1 MRLIGLTTLQARE
14 AFIAKAVSDPNLF
27 ADALMLMEEKVN
39 VSNFHYTKA
48 KNDPEP
54 EVIILGKWQ
63 HPKTGNKL
71 LGGINLH
78 YLDPEQADALYAAL
92 PKVMAKDSLKAK
104 YWEARSLIPDIMTK
118 AYRTYDEQ
126 HIDNM
131 RSREIEVELATD
143 EAPEQAAI
151 EPLPYTQPTELPDR
165 GEDKPEQGR
174 DRTPV
179 IRPVMGVPSTP
190 TPSIKPI
197 PAPTKSPEP
206 SVKLPKDQGLEVPE
220 TPKVPEKAKEEP
232 EKLSKAPEPEGIQ
245 PEPSKGMLSKIKGA
259 ISKLASM
266 VRSKLGGT
274 KAAKPKAEPKP
285 EPKFTTTKSTDL
297 DKHREVTK
305 LNKLED
311 GHQVDEMRPEDEI
324 VELDKIEKEHELNK
338 LDQIEKEHEI
348 DKLGQIEKEHK
359 IDEVDPNRP
368 YESFENRLNA
378 ILETYG
384 RTSWTS
390 AEYIKWHEP
399 ERFITQHPEMG
410 MTVLEAANGN
420 NFLAVYNIYEDILVV
435 DIADNHQY
443 IIENAAWDKNDTIR
457 FAVRNGK
464 IFVSLD
470 DPILLPMAESLLKSP
485 LGELL
490 NELVA

>member
-14 AFIAKAVSDPNLF
+14 AFIAKAIVDSTLF
-27 ADALMLMEEKVN
+27 ADALMLMEEKVK

-54 EVIILGKWQ
+54 EIIILGRWQ

-78 YLDPEQADALYAAL
+78 YLDPEQADALYSAL
-92 PKVMAKDSLKAK
+92 PKVMTKDSLKAK
-104 YWEARSLIPDIMTK
+104 YWEARSLIPDIMNK

-174 DRTPV
+174 DRTPA
-179 IRPVMGVPSTP
+179 IRPAAEVPSEP
-190 TPSIKPI
+190 TPNIKPV
-197 PAPTKSPEP
+197 PAPELPEP
-206 SVKLPKDQGLEVPE
+206 SVKLPKDQGLEAPE
-220 TPKVPEKAKEEP
+220 APEMPEKAKEEP
-232 EKLSKAPEPEGIQ
+232 EKLPEAPEPKEIQ
-245 PEPSKGMLSKIKGA
+245 PEQPKGMLSKIKGA
-259 ISKLASM
+259 ISKLANM
-266 VRSKLGGT
+266 VRTKLGGK
-274 KAAKPKAEPKP
+274 KAAKPEAEP
-285 EPKFTTTKSTDL
+285 ESGPKFTRTKSTDL

-311 GHQVDEMRPEDEI
+311 GHQVDKVRPEDEI

-348 DKLGQIEKEHK
+348 DKLDQIEKEHN
-359 IDEVDPNRP
+359 IDPNQP

-384 RTSWTS
+384 HRTSWTH
-390 AEYIKWHEP
+390 ADYIKWHEP

-435 DIADNHQY
+435 DIADSHQY
-443 IIENAAWDKNDTIR
+443 IIENAGWDQNDTIR

-470 DPILLPMAESLLKSP
+470 DPILLPLAESLLKSP

-490 NELVA
+490 SELIA